1 MPDALELLAEAHIR
15 DWQRRVA
22 AGEVRA
28 VEGVDTRVES
38 WESQVFK
45 QIVGYRLAARA
56 SDDDD
61 EADALRRRANDLEIT
76 LLATV
81 ERDRPRLA
89 RVLAQRLAA
98 ATRG

>member
-22 AGEVRA
+22 AGEVQPT
-28 VEGVDTRVES
+28 EGLDTRVES
-38 WESQVFK
+38 WESQTFRQV
-45 QIVGYRLAARA
+45 VGYRLAARA
-56 SDDDD
+56 ASDPE
-61 EADALRRRANDLEIT
+61 EAAALRQRANHLEIT

-89 RVLAQRLAA
+89 RVLAARLAA
-98 ATRG
+98 ATA